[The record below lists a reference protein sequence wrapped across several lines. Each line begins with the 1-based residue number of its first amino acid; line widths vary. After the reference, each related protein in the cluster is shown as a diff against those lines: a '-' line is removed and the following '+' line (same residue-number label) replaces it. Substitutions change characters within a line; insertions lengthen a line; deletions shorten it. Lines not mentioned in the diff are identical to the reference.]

1 MRNENDYSLGYYLK
15 KRRKTLG
22 KTQRE
27 IADLLNITTNYYG
40 EIERGKKDPSLEL
53 YKSICNKLSLPNNL
67 SASNN
72 ELDVAFSI
80 LSAHCPE
87 EKKGDLTSL
96 IKALDNLI
104 G

>member
-1 MRNENDYSLGYYLK
+1 MRNENDYQLGYYLK
-15 KRRKTLG
+15 KRRKALG

-40 EIERGKKDPSLEL
+40 EIERGKKEPSLEL
-53 YKSICNKLSLPNNL
+53 YKSICNKLSLPNYLSNNNDLDIAFSVL
-67 SASNN
+67 SAN
-72 ELDVAFSI
+72 
-80 LSAHCPE
+80 CPE